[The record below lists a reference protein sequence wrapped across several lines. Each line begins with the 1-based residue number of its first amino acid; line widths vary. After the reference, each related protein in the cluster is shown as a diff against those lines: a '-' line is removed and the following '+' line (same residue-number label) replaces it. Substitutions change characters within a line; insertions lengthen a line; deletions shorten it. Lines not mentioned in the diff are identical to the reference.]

1 MKAAA
6 KLILAS
12 LAILLLTGCIAGIDA
27 VQVANDKTNGLR
39 YFLPVP
45 VLVIREYKGQVDAE
59 IKMAVDRK
67 QEYAV
72 QPYTWLGTSEST
84 IEFND
89 DGTLKSFTLNQDTSE
104 IPDAAVQALK
114 DIGVKELDLRQE
126 EIQRKIDKSSKNPAG
141 LSKEETPQSLTEE
154 TTQNVSVR
162 MYVIRGDHLEEFQ
175 NADLTFAAAPS
186 QTIGTPSG
194 DKDLICK
201 KRGGKIQ
208 ISNKSASLGTN
219 LISKTNFLVNN
230 EPAKNNEALRKEI
243 KKSATDLEI
252 DEAVLAKFKITHI
265 SIGLYNKIEIAKC
278 DGS

>member
-6 KLILAS
+6 KLVLAF
-12 LAILLLTGCIAGIDA
+12 LAPLLFTGCIAGIDA
-27 VQVANDKTNGLR
+27 VQVTNEENETPGLR

-45 VLVIREYKGQVDAE
+45 VLIIREYKGQVNAE

-67 QEYAV
+67 LEYSV

-126 EIQRKIDKSSKNPAG
+126 EVQRKIDKSSKNPAG
-141 LSKEETPQSLTEE
+141 LSKEENPQNLREE
-154 TTQNVSVR
+154 TSVH
-162 MYVIRGDHLEEFQ
+162 MYVIRGDRLEEYQ
-175 NADLTFAAAPS
+175 KADLIFAAATS
-186 QTIGTPSG
+186 QNTGAPSG
-194 DKDLICK
+194 EKDLICK

-208 ISNKSASLGTN
+208 ISHKSDPLGTN
-219 LISKTNFLVNN
+219 LISNTKFLVNN
-230 EPAKNNEALRKEI
+230 EPAKNNETLRKEV
-243 KKSATDLEI
+243 KKSATGLEI
-252 DEAVLAKFKITHI
+252 DEAVLAKFKITQI
-265 SIGLYNKIEIAKC
+265 SIGTYNQIEIAKC
-278 DGS
+278 GGG